1 MVSAL
6 ALGKAKAL
14 KEACLEAVKESV
26 DVAKNA
32 TDGRKV
38 VGGNRK
44 YGSRKEAREAKIAAA
59 KAKRAAKELAE
70 EQALKSSS
78 QKKKS

>member
-1 MVSAL
+1 M
-6 ALGKAKAL
+6 
-14 KEACLEAVKESV
+14 
-26 DVAKNA
+26 
-32 TDGRKV
+32 RKV

-44 YGSRKEAREAKIAAA
+44 YGSRREAGEAKIAAA